1 LTGGDGDGDG
11 RGGTGGATGSAG
23 SAASTSRHALL
34 VGAGILASRLAGFA
48 RERVFAHYLGNS
60 DAADAFKAA
69 LKIPNVLQN
78 LFGEG
83 ALSASFIPVYARL
96 LSEGKEEEAKRVA
109 RAVGTLLSALVL
121 VLVSAGVLATPFL
134 IDVIAPGFEGVKRA
148 ETVRLVRILFPGVG
162 LLVLSAWCLGIL
174 NSHRRFLLPYAAPV
188 LWNGAMIV
196 ALLAAGA
203 RTGGAGAGYPLAA
216 WTAWG
221 AVAGSLLQL
230 AVQLPA
236 VFRLAGPLAPRWDT
250 GSQAVRRV
258 FANFLPSAGSR
269 GVNQVASY
277 VDQVMASFLPTGAV
291 AALGYAQTLY
301 LLPVSLFG
309 MSVSAAELPEMSSGT
324 GTAEEIAKGLR
335 TRLEVALRR
344 VAFLVVPT
352 VAVFLLLGDSLVA
365 LVFQTGRFGRRDV
378 EVVWAILG
386 GYAVGLLATTLGRLY
401 ASAFWALSD
410 TRTPLAFAAL
420 RVVLATGL
428 GWTLAFPV
436 TRALGLAPLWG
447 TAGLALAAG
456 LAGWVEMSLLRR
468 ALGLRIGRTGLPAGF
483 VLKACSAALVAALL
497 SFAAKRLLGSAGL
510 ASPLLSGAAVL
521 GLFGILY
528 LAAALALRLPEAS
541 AFADVVRRRVR
552 MG

>member
-1 LTGGDGDGDG
+1 MTNGEGGGPAPRNSSSTG
-11 RGGTGGATGSAG
+11 
-23 SAASTSRHALL
+23 RHALL

-48 RERVFAHYLGNS
+48 RERVFAHYLGSS

-69 LKIPNVLQN
+69 LRIPNVLQN

-96 LSEGKEEEAKRVA
+96 LSEGREEEARRTA
-109 RAVGTLLSALVL
+109 RAVATLLSLLVVVL
-121 VLVSAGVLATPFL
+121 VAAGVLATPLL
-134 IDVIAPGFEGVKRA
+134 IDLIAPGFAGEKRD
-148 ETVRLVRILFPGVG
+148 ETIRLVRILFPGVG

-188 LWNGAMIV
+188 LWNGAMIA

-203 RTGGAGAGYPLAA
+203 GRPVPGEYAIAS

-230 AVQLPA
+230 LVQLPA
-236 VFRLAGPLAPRWDT
+236 VVRLAGPLRPLWETSSA
-250 GSQAVRRV
+250 SVRTV
-258 FANFLPSAGSR
+258 FSNFLPSAGSR

-324 GTAEEIAKGLR
+324 GTAEEIAASLR
-335 TRLEVALRR
+335 VRLDVALRR
-344 VAFLVVPT
+344 VAFLVIPT
-352 VAVFLLLGDSLVA
+352 VAAFLLLGDSLVA

-401 ASAFWALSD
+401 SSAFWALSD
-410 TRTPLAFAAL
+410 TRTPLRFAVL
-420 RVVLATGL
+420 RVLLASGL
-428 GWTLAFPV
+428 GWALAFPGA
-436 TRALGLAPLWG
+436 RALGLAPLWG

-468 ALGLRIGRTGLPAGF
+468 ALARRVGRTGLPLGF
-483 VLKACSAALVAALL
+483 VLRA
-497 SFAAKRLLGSAGL
+497 
-510 ASPLLSGAAVL
+510 GAA
-521 GLFGILY
+521 
-528 LAAALALRLPEAS
+528 ATALSLIHI
-541 AFADVVRRRVR
+541 
-552 MG
+552 

>member
-1 LTGGDGDGDG
+1 MTDGKKSGARTG
-11 RGGTGGATGSAG
+11 
-23 SAASTSRHALL
+23 RHALL
-34 VGAGILASRLAGFA
+34 VGAGILASRLAGFV

-96 LSEGKEEEAKRVA
+96 LSEGKEEEARRTA
-109 RAVGTLLSALVL
+109 RAVGTLLSVLVL
-121 VLVSAGVLATPFL
+121 VLVAAGVLATPSL
-134 IDVIAPGFEGVKRA
+134 IDVIAPGFEGPKRD
-148 ETVRLVRILFPGVG
+148 ETIRLVRILFPGVG

-188 LWNGAMIV
+188 LWNGAMIA

-203 RTGGAGAGYPLAA
+203 SSGRLGEYGIAA

-221 AVAGSLLQL
+221 AVAGSVLQL
-230 AVQLPA
+230 AVQIPA
-236 VFRLAGPLAPRWDT
+236 VVRLAGPLRPHWDSAST
-250 GSQAVRRV
+250 SVRTV
-258 FANFLPSAGSR
+258 FSNFLPSAGSR

-277 VDQVMASFLPTGAV
+277 VDQVLASFLPTGAV

-324 GTAEEIAKGLR
+324 GTADEIAASLR
-335 TRLEVALRR
+335 ARLDTALRR
-344 VAFLVVPT
+344 VAFLVIPT
-352 VAVFLLLGDSLVA
+352 VAAFLLLGDSLVA

-386 GYAVGLLATTLGRLY
+386 GYSVGLLATTLGRIY
-401 ASAFWALSD
+401 SSAFWALSD
-410 TRTPLAFAAL
+410 TRTPLRFAVL
-420 RVVLATGL
+420 RVLVASGL

-447 TAGLALAAG
+447 TAGLTLAAG
-456 LAGWVEMSLLRR
+456 LAGWLEMSLLRL
-468 ALGLRIGRTGLPAGF
+468 ALSRRVGRTGLPLPF
-483 VLKACSAALVAALL
+483 VLKAAGAAATAALL
-497 SFAAKRLLGSAGL
+497 AFGAKRLLVPFP
-510 ASPLLSGAAVL
+510 PLVSGAAVL
-521 GLFGILY
+521 SLFGLLY

-541 AFADVVRRRVR
+541 SLAASLLRRLGLAR
-552 MG
+552 G